1 MEANPTKILINAY
14 NDREMTEGGKT
25 GSFTLPI
32 NPEQY
37 AQKFEIK
44 YDAKV
49 APGNQGVEEKFTS
62 SAPEELKLDFVF
74 DGTDSVYGYAH
85 LGKSVPQQIQEL
97 KEVVYD
103 LSGEIH
109 QPRYLK
115 VIGLGII
122 FPSVLKNLDITY
134 TLFKTDGTPLRAK
147 ISATFLNFKEV
158 KRRVAEEGKN
168 SPNLTHFRQVKGGDT
183 LPYMVFKIYKSP
195 NYYLEVAKAN
205 GLTNF
210 RRLTTGEQIRFPPFK
225 SNDT

>member
-14 NDREMTEGGKT
+14 NDREMTESEKT

-37 AQKFEIK
+37 AQKFEIN

-49 APGNQGVEEKFTS
+49 APGNQGVEEKFIA

-74 DGTDSVYGYAH
+74 DGTDTVHGYVH
-85 LGKSVPQQIQEL
+85 LGKSVPQQIREF

-115 VIGLGII
+115 VMGLGIT
-122 FPSVLKNLDITY
+122 FHSVLKNLDITY

-168 SPNLTHFRQVKGGDT
+168 SPNLTHFRQVKGGDG
-183 LPYMVFKIYKSP
+183 LPLMVYKIYKDP
-195 NYYLEVAKAN
+195 KYYLEVARAN
-205 GLTNF
+205 NLTNF
-210 RRLTTGEQIRFPPFK
+210 RRLNTGEQIRFPPFK
-225 SNDT
+225 SGDA